1 MERGRIGGSRMGRS
15 ERTSPRGVERVEH
28 WLRPDSAARSRQWAY
43 AELLLGSGARSP
55 GDEQLSALAD
65 DLAVDLAE
73 LRRLQDEVQVQ
84 VVRVAALE
92 GRIRA
97 LMERPGEAP
106 GEPEN
111 EPDAGPALPSFPST
125 TASDES
131 SNRMA
136 LLARCEGF
144 QVDSPFG
151 PIGFVDGV
159 RFGSRIDAPDFLEV
173 RGGRLGRE
181 LLLIPIEA
189 VEEISNEEERLV
201 VRGVSPTQTD
211 ISRELV
217 ERLRKA
223 LHVMSA
229 TLR

>member
-1 MERGRIGGSRMGRS
+1 MGRS
-15 ERTSPRGVERVEH
+15 ERSSPKGVERVEH
-28 WLRPDSAARSRQWAY
+28 WLGSDNAARSRQWAY
-43 AELLLGSGARSP
+43 PELLLGTVAQGR
-55 GDEQLSALAD
+55 DEEQLGALAA
-65 DLAVDLAE
+65 DLSVDLAE
-73 LRRLQDEVQVQ
+73 LRRLQNELHDQ

-92 GRIRA
+92 GCIRA
-97 LMERPGEAP
+97 LMERPGKALS
-106 GEPEN
+106 EPEN
-111 EPDAGPALPSFPST
+111 ERDAATGLPSFPST

-131 SNRMA
+131 SDRMA

-144 QVDSPFG
+144 QVDSPVG
-151 PIGFVDGV
+151 LVGFVDGV

-189 VEEISNEEERLV
+189 VEEISQEHERVV

-211 ISRELV
+211 ISHELV
-217 ERLRKA
+217 DRLRKA

-229 TLR
+229 SLR

>member
-1 MERGRIGGSRMGRS
+1 MGRS
-15 ERTSPRGVERVEH
+15 ERSTPKGVERVEH
-28 WLRPDSAARSRQWAY
+28 WLGSDSGARSRQWAY
-43 AELLLGSGARSP
+43 PEVLLGTVARGP
-55 GDEQLSALAD
+55 DEEQLRA
-65 DLAVDLAE
+65 LAVDLSVDLVE
-73 LRRLQDEVQVQ
+73 LRRLQHELHDQ

-97 LMERPGEAP
+97 LMERPGEAT

-111 EPDAGPALPSFPST
+111 ERDFVRALPSFPST

-131 SNRMA
+131 SDRMA
-136 LLARCEGF
+136 LLARCERF
-144 QVDSPFG
+144 QVDSPVG
-151 PIGFVDGV
+151 LVGFVDGV

-189 VEEISNEEERLV
+189 VEEISPGHERLV

-211 ISRELV
+211 ISHELV
-217 ERLRKA
+217 DRLRKA
-223 LHVMSA
+223 LHLVSA
-229 TLR
+229 SLR